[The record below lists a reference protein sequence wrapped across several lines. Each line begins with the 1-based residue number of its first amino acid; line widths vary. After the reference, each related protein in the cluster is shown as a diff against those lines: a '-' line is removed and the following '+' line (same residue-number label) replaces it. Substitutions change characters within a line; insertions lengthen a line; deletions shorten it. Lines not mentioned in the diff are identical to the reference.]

1 MVDKGNLAVE
11 STIPLN
17 SNADRLSAPLME
29 RMDPAIG
36 EASSVMGAMLT
47 EMIRRSL
54 RGGVLHIGEELG
66 FALFCVAPTEE

>member
-1 MVDKGNLAVE
+1 MLDKGTLTVE
-11 STIPLN
+11 PTTPPTS
-17 SNADRLSAPLME
+17 SADRLSAPLME